1 MNFRRPSELTAVVF
15 DLDDT
20 LAPSKS
26 TMDPAMSAALAR
38 LLKHTQVCIISGGR
52 FEQFESQALDGFSA
66 PEEAMERLHLMPT
79 CGTRY
84 YLWQDGGWQLQYA
97 EDLTDDEKSRTIA
110 VLEEGAR
117 ALGLWR
123 DDTWGD
129 IIEDRGSQITF
140 SALGQKAPVAEKAAW
155 DVDGAKKRAL
165 GAYASERLP
174 DLEVRGGGSTSIDV
188 TRKGIDKAYG
198 VGRLLERLGCGIE
211 NLLFIGDRLD
221 EHGNDYPVYALGVA
235 SVPVEGWTDTLAVVT
250 AVGDWFDGGG
260 AGEFPVGVMAPL
272 SRVATG
278 TESKAE

>member
-1 MNFRRPSELTAVVF
+1 MSFRKASDLTAVVF

-26 TMDPAMSAALAR
+26 TMDPTMSAALAR
-38 LLKHTQVCIISGGR
+38 LLDHTQVCIISGGR
-52 FEQFESQALDGFSA
+52 FEQFESQALDGFRASD
-66 PEEAMERLHLMPT
+66 EKMGRLHLMPT

-84 YLWQDGGWQLQYA
+84 YLWQEGGWQLQYA
-97 EDLTDDEKSRTIA
+97 EDMTDDEKSRTVA
-110 VLEEGAR
+110 VLEQGAR
-117 ALGLWR
+117 ELGLWR

-140 SALGQKAPVAEKAAW
+140 SALGQQAPVDEKAAW
-155 DVDGAKKRAL
+155 DPDGVKKRAL

-198 VGRLLERLGCGIE
+198 IRKLIEKLGCDID

-221 EHGNDYPVYALGVA
+221 EAGNDYPVYQLGVA
-235 SVPVEGWTDTLAVVT
+235 SVPVHGWRDTLAAVT
-250 AVGDWFDGGG
+250 ALCDWLDAP
-260 AGEFPVGVMAPL
+260 AGKVPVMTMPPL
-272 SRVATG
+272 QRVH
-278 TESKAE
+278 